1 MPLLVVKVTRN
12 ESGTGPAGIV
22 AAAVIAAGCGEKS
35 KATAMPAGPAPDS
48 FRVAFTTSKGTFV
61 VQANRQW
68 APNGVDRFYAL
79 ATSGFFDDNRFF
91 RVLPGYIAQF
101 GINNEKKVNEGWDK
115 LALAD
120 DPRTESNARGTLVF
134 TTSGP
139 NTRSHQ
145 LFINLKD
152 NPKLDSQGFVP
163 FGRVVSG
170 MAVADSLYDD
180 YGDDPQQHLISTL
193 GNNYLLR
200 MFPKL
205 DYIISAKL
213 VADSASR

>member
-1 MPLLVVKVTRN
+1 MVAMTRFRALALVIAIATI
-12 ESGTGPAGIV
+12 AGGCGDRSKR
-22 AAAVIAAGCGEKS
+22 AAVPSGA
-35 KATAMPAGPAPDS
+35 APDS
-48 FRVAFTTSKGTFV
+48 FRVAFTTNKGTFV
-61 VQANRQW
+61 VQANRDW
-68 APNGVDRFYAL
+68 APNGADRFYAL

-91 RVLPGYIAQF
+91 RVLPHYIAQF
-101 GINNEKKVNEGWDK
+101 GINDKKAVNEQWDK
-115 LALAD
+115 QPLAD
-120 DPRTESNARGTLVF
+120 DPRKESNARGTLVF

-139 NTRSHQ
+139 NSRSHQ
-145 LFINLKD
+145 VFINLKD
-152 NPKLDSQGFVP
+152 NPKLDTQGFVP

-170 MAVADSLYDD
+170 MEVADSLYDD

-213 VADSASR
+213 VTDTATAIASR